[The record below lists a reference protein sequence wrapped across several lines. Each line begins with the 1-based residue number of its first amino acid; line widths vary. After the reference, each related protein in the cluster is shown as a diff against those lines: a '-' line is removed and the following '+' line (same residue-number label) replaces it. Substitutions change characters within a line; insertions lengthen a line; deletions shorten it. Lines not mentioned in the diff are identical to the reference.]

1 VSIST
6 TTVGA
11 TTPITA
17 STGSSTSS
25 VTITLLDQFSNPVS
39 GQSDTIWI
47 SGNTGAN
54 VFITEPTVSN
64 ASGQSF
70 AAFAKSTSG
79 STNVFAW
86 IPSIGQFTSNFATV
100 TVNAASPSSVT
111 VTNGGFSARV
121 GTGVAT
127 RPTYTVK
134 DAFGNVV
141 PSQSFTMTV
150 GGGGSVSPTSG
161 TTNASGQVTLTSWTM
176 GGTAADAANGTMS
189 NTAQLTAGAASGT
202 ATDFGIYTWSGD
214 AISLLSTG
222 STCNVSCHA
231 WTYAN
236 MVGQGSG
243 CGSLPTLIVASSA
256 ATSDVYNK
264 ISSGSPT
271 CGGSQMPAGGP
282 FYTAAQLKVVRAWI
296 NNGAQN
302 N

>member
-1 VSIST
+1 
-6 TTVGA
+6 
-11 TTPITA
+11 
-17 STGSSTSS
+17 
-25 VTITLLDQFSNPVS
+25 VS
-39 GQSDTIWI
+39 GLADTIWI

-54 VFITEPTVSN
+54 VIITQPGVSN
-64 ASGQSF
+64 VNGQSF
-70 AAFAKSTSG
+70 GTFSKTTAQ
-79 STNVFAW
+79 STNVFAF
-86 IPSIGQFTSNFATV
+86 ITSIASFTSNFATV
-100 TVNAASPSSVT
+100 TVNPAAASTVT

-141 PSQSFTMTV
+141 PSQAFTMSV

-161 TTNASGQVTLTSWTM
+161 STNASGQVTLTSWTM
-176 GGTAADAANGTMS
+176 GGTSADAANGTMS

-222 STCNVSCHA
+222 STCNASCHA

-236 MVGQGSG
+236 MVNVTSSCSSLKYILPSNAGS
-243 CGSLPTLIVASSA
+243 
-256 ATSDVYNK
+256 SDIYNK
-264 ISSGSPT
+264 ISLSTPT
-271 CGGSQMPAGGP
+271 CGSQMPLGGP
-282 FYTAAQLKVVRAWI
+282 FYSAAQLKIVRAWI
-296 NNGAQN
+296 NNGALN

>member
-1 VSIST
+1 
-6 TTVGA
+6 
-11 TTPITA
+11 
-17 STGSSTSS
+17 

-39 GQSDTIWI
+39 GLSDTIWI

-70 AAFAKSTSG
+70 ASFAKSTAQ

-86 IPSIGQFTSNFATV
+86 IPSIAAFTSNFATV
-100 TVNAASPSSVT
+100 TVNPAAASSVT
-111 VTNGGFSARV
+111 VTNGGQSARV
-121 GTGVAT
+121 GSGVGT
-127 RPTYTVK
+127 KPTYTVK

-141 PSQSFTMTV
+141 PSQSFTMSV

-161 TTNASGQVTLTSWTM
+161 TTDGSGQVTLTSWTM

-214 AISLLSTG
+214 VSPLISTG
-222 STCNVSCHA
+222 SVCSGCHA

-236 MVGQGSG
+236 TVGASSG
-243 CGSLPTLIVASSA
+243 CVSLPTIIVASSA
-256 ATSDVYNK
+256 STSDLYNK
-264 ISSGSPT
+264 LASASPT
-271 CGGSQMPAGGP
+271 CGGAQMPQGGTP
-282 FYTAAQLKVVRAWI
+282 FNTAQLKVVRAWI
-296 NNGAQN
+296 NNGALN